1 MNEEK
6 RDDEE
11 TLPDT
16 PLHGHQEGR
25 ALDEGEDAEGGPTE
39 QRSEGDESLGGPTTP
54 AGPPDEGEQVTSG
67 GGDTEGSDR
76 THDDTP
82 PPDEGAGEE
91 GLGTQ
96 SGGSGG
102 GERSEPG
109 AHDRPQ

>member
-1 MNEEK
+1 MNEE
-6 RDDEE
+6 
-11 TLPDT
+11 
-16 PLHGHQEGR
+16 EGR
-25 ALDEGEDAEGGPTE
+25 ALDEGED
-39 QRSEGDESLGGPTTP
+39 
-54 AGPPDEGEQVTSG
+54 DEGEQVTSG

-91 GLGTQ
+91 GLPLSTQ

-109 AHDRPQ
+109 GHDRPQ